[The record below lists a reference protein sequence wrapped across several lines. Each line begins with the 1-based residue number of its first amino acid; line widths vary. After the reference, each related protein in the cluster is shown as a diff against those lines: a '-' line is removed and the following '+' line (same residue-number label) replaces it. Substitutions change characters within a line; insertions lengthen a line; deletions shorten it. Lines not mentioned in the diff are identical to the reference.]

1 MDLLTIP
8 LETSSPTPLYRQ
20 LYGYLR
26 EEILTGRLTSGDR
39 LPSKRQLASQLGISQ
54 NTVMAAY
61 EQLVEEGYLLVRPQ
75 SGYYVC
81 QLDRLPDPIL
91 APPVSGKAPG
101 RADCRYD
108 FTPHGVDQEHFPFS
122 VWRRLYREAIT
133 ATERTLLSAGDPQG
147 EYSLRAAIASY
158 LHRSRGVICTPEQII
173 ISSGTEF
180 LFQLLIQIFPD
191 DCLYALENPGYAK
204 LGRLFFGC
212 RAAFAA
218 VDLDRHGIR
227 PDLLRQSGAAV
238 ACITPSHQFP
248 TGTIMPVRR
257 RTELLHWAAEQPE
270 RYLIEDDYDSEFKH
284 EGRSI
289 PALQGMDTRHR
300 VIYMGTFSK
309 SVSSAMRVSYMVLPV
324 PLLTVYQ
331 KRLTFYHC
339 PVPLLEQLVL
349 CRFIESGA
357 FERHLNRMR
366 VLYRKKH
373 DILLEELKNLLP
385 QAEILDANAGLHL
398 LLRLPGPVSAETILQ
413 RGAAR
418 SVKLYSLSDC
428 YLSPS
433 EQTYPTGSSTC
444 LLLGYAQIPLDA
456 LPDAVCLLARIV
468 NGV

>member
-1 MDLLTIP
+1 MDLLTVP
-8 LETSSPTPLYRQ
+8 LNASASTPLYRQ
-20 LYGYLR
+20 LYSYLR
-26 EEILTGRLTSGDR
+26 EEILTGRLASGDR
-39 LPSKRQLASQLGISQ
+39 LPSKRQLAGQLGISQ
-54 NTVMAAY
+54 NTVIAAY
-61 EQLVEEGYLLVRPQ
+61 EQLAEEGYLRVKPQ

-81 QLDRLPDPIL
+81 QLDKLPEPVFV
-91 APPVSGKAPG
+91 PPATEKVPE
-101 RADCRYD
+101 RAEYRYD
-108 FTPHGVDQEHFPFS
+108 FTPHGVDQACFPFS
-122 VWRRLYREAIT
+122 IWRRLYREVIT
-133 ATERTLLSAGDPQG
+133 ETERTLMSAGNPQG
-147 EYSLRAAIASY
+147 EYPLRAAIAAY

-180 LFQLLIQIFPD
+180 LFQLLIQILPA

-212 RAAFAA
+212 RATFAA

-227 PDLLRQSGAAV
+227 PDLLCRSGAAV
-238 ACITPSHQFP
+238 VCITPSHQFP
-248 TGTIMPVRR
+248 TGTIMPVQR
-257 RTELLHWAAEQPE
+257 RTELLHWAAERPE

-309 SVSSAMRVSYMVLPV
+309 SISSAMRVSYMVLPL

-349 CRFIESGA
+349 CRFMENGS

-373 DILLEELKNLLP
+373 DILLQELHQQLP
-385 QAEILDANAGLHL
+385 KAEILDANAGLHL
-398 LLRLPGPVSAETILQ
+398 LLHLPGVLSAETIRQ
-413 RGAAR
+413 RGEKQ
-418 SVKLYSLSDC
+418 SIKLYSLTDC
-428 YLSPS
+428 FLSPS
-433 EQTYPTGSSTC
+433 THTYPTGDAAW
-444 LLLGYAQIPLDA
+444 LLLGYAQIPLDH
-456 LPDAVCLLARIV
+456 LPDAVHLLRQVIE
-468 NGV
+468 NG